1 MDENVTDPARDPLA
15 AALPTP
21 EPRKVCS
28 RDGLWLSPKKDGGYK
43 HNAARWTGV
52 SCGEAPDPIT
62 YIEYLE
68 ANPWLIHRR

>member
-1 MDENVTDPARDPLA
+1 M
-15 AALPTP
+15 TP
-21 EPRKVCS
+21 EQIAEPLSAEAPRKVCS

-52 SCGEAPDPIT
+52 SCGETPDPIT

-68 ANPWLIHRR
+68 ANPWLIRRR